1 MIKIYK
7 NSLQEKRLK
16 QSKDYSQNSWISVVS
31 PTGEEITE
39 IRKRLNILS
48 ETIQDCLDEFEL
60 PRIKV
65 ENNNLI
71 VILRAATLVDGVYK
85 TTPLTI
91 IVNDKYIT
99 TITLEKLNVVLD
111 LEKQLIEIYTTQKS
125 NFLINISLGVINYY
139 QSYINAINKEV
150 QTQRKKLRKIHKNDI
165 YRLVEMEENLNNFIS
180 ALVPNI
186 NVIKRI
192 LTYNYINLYQKDK
205 ELIQDLLADGEQ
217 VLDICKTDLKTI
229 NNVREGYTTVL
240 SIRLNQIIQVLTY
253 LTVFFTIPMVIA
265 SIYGMNIELP
275 YSNSPQAFMLLTGV
289 TLGIMAIA
297 LSAFIWFKKRL

>member
-7 NSLQEKRLK
+7 NSLQEKKLR
-16 QSKDYSQNSWISVVS
+16 QTKDYSQNSWASVVS
-31 PTGEEITE
+31 PTGEEIIE
-39 IRKRLNILS
+39 IRKRLNILP

-71 VILRAATLVDGVYK
+71 VILRAATLVNGVYK

-91 IVNDKYIT
+91 VINDKYIT
-99 TITLEKLNVVLD
+99 TITLEKLNILTD
-111 LEKQLIEIYTTQKS
+111 LEKQIIEIYTTQKS

-192 LTYNYINLYQKDK
+192 LTYNYIELYQKDK

-217 VLDICKTDLKTI
+217 VLDLCKTNLKTI
-229 NNVREGYTTVL
+229 NNIREGYTTVL

-265 SIYGMNIELP
+265 SVYGMNIELP
-275 YSNSPQAFMLLTGV
+275 YGNSPQAFMLLSGV
-289 TLGIMAIA
+289 TVGTMAIA
-297 LSAFIWFKKRL
+297 LLAFIWFKKRL

>member
-39 IRKRLNILS
+39 IRKRLNILP

-65 ENNNLI
+65 ENKNLI
-71 VILRAATLVDGVYK
+71 VILRAATLVNGVYK

-99 TITLEKLNVVLD
+99 TITLEKLNVVSD

>member
-39 IRKRLNILS
+39 IRKRLNILP

-65 ENNNLI
+65 ENKNLI
-71 VILRAATLVDGVYK
+71 VILRAATLVNGVYK

-99 TITLEKLNVVLD
+99 TITLEKLNVVSD

-125 NFLINISLGVINYY
+125 NFLINISLGVVNYF

-150 QTQRKKLRKIHKNDI
+150 QGQRKKLRKIHKNDI

-180 ALVPNI
+180 ALMPNI

-192 LTYNYINLYQKDK
+192 LTYNYIDLYQKDK

-217 VLDICKTDLKTI
+217 VLDLCKTNLKTI
-229 NNVREGYTTVL
+229 NNIREGYTTVL

-265 SIYGMNIELP
+265 SVYGMNINLP
-275 YSNSPQAFMLLTGV
+275 YAESPQAFIFLTGV